1 MIIGCFIG
9 ICVGCAIALV
19 VASTVSNNNKYYT
32 GGHAAGRVHHKRSW
46 EE

>member
-1 MIIGCFIG
+1 MEILIFSVGILVGVMIMIF
-9 ICVGCAIALV
+9 
-19 VASTVSNNNKYYT
+19 VSGSLFDSHYT